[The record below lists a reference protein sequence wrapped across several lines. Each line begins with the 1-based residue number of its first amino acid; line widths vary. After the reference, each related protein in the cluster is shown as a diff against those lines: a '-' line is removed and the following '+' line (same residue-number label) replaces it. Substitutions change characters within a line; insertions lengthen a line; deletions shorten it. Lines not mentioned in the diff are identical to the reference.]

1 MKNKGV
7 TAKITVSIFVS
18 LKQSGE
24 VGYRD
29 SSTFS
34 SVEVLSVVSSKPPWI
49 YKTHAHLEL
58 LLIYMTH
65 AG

>member
-1 MKNKGV
+1 
-7 TAKITVSIFVS
+7 
-18 LKQSGE
+18 
-24 VGYRD
+24 
-29 SSTFS
+29 
-34 SVEVLSVVSSKPPWI
+34 VLSVVSSKPPWI